1 MVAHRRAGAALL
13 NAGRYADA
21 RAVWREGHRAHDDEL
36 CSGLA
41 HMAAVFAEAA
51 TSDGDPVP
59 PTITDGGDPIDVAH
73 LDPAA
78 LAAAGE
84 TLAGRAGQDPSI
96 LTAAGEAAAEESGDR
111 YRALLV
117 AYVEGGEDGAIAYQ
131 RLSSLIDRR
140 RARSRDVAG
149 LFDPAESE

>member
-1 MVAHRRAGAALL
+1 MVAHRRAGAALF
-13 NAGRYADA
+13 NAGRYPDA
-21 RAVWREGHRAHDDEL
+21 RDVWREGHRSHDDEL

-41 HMAAVFAEAA
+41 HMAAVFAAVA
-51 TSDGDPVP
+51 TGDGDSVP
-59 PTITDGGDPIDVAH
+59 PTITDGGNPIDVAH

-84 TLAGRAGQDPSI
+84 TLAERAGQDASTI
-96 LTAAGEAAAEESGDR
+96 AEAGEAAAGESGDR

-117 AYVEGGEDGAIAYQ
+117 AYVEGGDDGQIAFQ

-140 RARSRDVAG
+140 RARRRDVTD
-149 LFDPAESE
+149 LFEQTETE